1 VTYPHPT
8 ASDDYSPHTSR
19 DNAYLPPAPAGA
31 GQPDSAGDQSGGGH
45 RRFPRRGP
53 FSRLLHRGQPAQAP
67 AGAAERAAAQ
77 WTRGSAPP
85 ADRSSPASARPVTT
99 RDSGVSRDSGDSGY
113 RASPAGPPNAAPPDV
128 PAAKPG
134 AASAAPRPSG
144 YRPQHRASRSDQLRI
159 SSASASAR
167 PAPGQLG
174 IEEGNERLDPDQA
187 AREYLAGCR
196 PDEARGPGVPRDSDQ
211 AGRNTSPMPPFPG
224 SARSRAA
231 VPAPFADWVAGR
243 AGGPGRPVNA
253 TGSFPGRP
261 VPPMPAGSVPSAP
274 PFVMPAPTFA
284 SATASSAAPH
294 AGSFAVSGAAAPPPG
309 RAAPPPGPSPA
320 AGQGQAPSGP
330 EDPDPD
336 GNPLYR
342 VLAGL
347 ALRDLTLVETLLQVV
362 EKLESHEEDAEQLKL
377 LFRIDHLAT
386 RMRRNSENLLV
397 LAGHDGAGRDFEPV
411 PLLDVVRAAISE
423 ITEYSRAQIASL
435 PDVQVAGRPADDVS
449 HILAELLDNA
459 TSKSPE
465 SAVVAVRAER
475 TGDGTLVLTVEDSG
489 IGIPTDQLADINTR
503 LGRPPVLEAAA
514 TRHIGLYVVGR
525 LAERHGLRVQLRERP
540 YGGIA
545 AHVIL
550 PRDLFHDRP
559 EPTARN
565 GRGAAA
571 GSPIRTGAGPVH
583 GPGTVPASA
592 PASDA
597 PQAGPAA
604 PPLTPPFAPADPKT
618 PPQRDLAQP
627 KAPSQIQPELHRVG
641 EAGLEAGPQTAS
653 QVGGAAAGTDG
664 GAPDGPETSVPPGG
678 AAASTDG
685 GAPDGP
691 ETSVPPGAETDE
703 A

>member
-8 ASDDYSPHTSR
+8 ASGDYSSHSSGDT
-19 DNAYLPPAPAGA
+19 AYLPSAPAGA
-31 GQPDSAGDQSGGGH
+31 GQPDSAGDQSGAGH
-45 RRFPRRGP
+45 RRFPRWGP
-53 FSRLLHRGQPAQAP
+53 FSRLLHRGQPTTAAAGAPTGAEAP
-67 AGAAERAAAQ
+67 AGAPTPTGAQ
-77 WTRGSAPP
+77 RTRKGSALP
-85 ADRSSPASARPVTT
+85 ADRSWPATAGPATT
-99 RDSGVSRDSGDSGY
+99 GDSGDSGY
-113 RASPAGPPNAAPPDV
+113 CASPPGPPNAAPPDLAV
-128 PAAKPG
+128 AKPG
-134 AASAAPRPSG
+134 TASAAPRPSG
-144 YRPQHRASRSDQLRI
+144 YRPQHRTSRSEQPGI

-174 IEEGNERLDPDQA
+174 IEEVNERLDPDQA
-187 AREYLAGCR
+187 AREYFAGCR
-196 PDEARGPGVPRDSDQ
+196 SDEARGPGVPRDSDR
-211 AGRNTSPMPPFPG
+211 AGWDTSPMPPFPG

-231 VPAPFADWVAGR
+231 VRAPFADWVAGR

-253 TGSFPGRP
+253 TSAFPGRP
-261 VPPMPAGSVPSAP
+261 VPPMPADSIPSAP

-284 SATASSAAPH
+284 SSTASSATPFT
-294 AGSFAVSGAAAPPPG
+294 GSSAVSGPAAPPHGP
-309 RAAPPPGPSPA
+309 AAPPPGPAPA
-320 AGQGQAPSGP
+320 VGQGQVPSGP
-330 EDPDPD
+330 EDPD

-342 VLAGL
+342 VLDEL

-423 ITEYSRAQIASL
+423 ITEYSRAKIASL

-465 SAVVAVRAER
+465 SAVVVVRAER

-514 TRHIGLYVVGR
+514 TRHMGLYVVGR

-559 EPTARN
+559 EPMARN

-583 GPGTVPASA
+583 GPGTVPQRNLAQPEAPAASTEGSSADGPGTSA
-592 PASDA
+592 PA
-597 PQAGPAA
+597 
-604 PPLTPPFAPADPKT
+604 
-618 PPQRDLAQP
+618 
-627 KAPSQIQPELHRVG
+627 
-641 EAGLEAGPQTAS
+641 
-653 QVGGAAAGTDG
+653 
-664 GAPDGPETSVPPGG
+664 
-678 AAASTDG
+678 
-685 GAPDGP
+685 
-691 ETSVPPGAETDE
+691 GAETDE

>member
-1 VTYPHPT
+1 MHP
-8 ASDDYSPHTSR
+8 S
-19 DNAYLPPAPAGA
+19 PAPAGA

-45 RRFPRRGP
+45 RRFHRRGP
-53 FSRLLHRGQPAQAP
+53 FSRLLHRAGPAGAP
-67 AGAAERAAAQ
+67 TGAAERATAQ
-77 WTRGSAPP
+77 RTRKGSALP
-85 ADRSSPASARPVTT
+85 ADRSSPATAGPATT
-99 RDSGVSRDSGDSGY
+99 GGSGDSGY
-113 RASPAGPPNAAPPDV
+113 RASPAGPPNDALPDLA
-128 PAAKPG
+128 AAKPG

-144 YRPQHRASRSDQLRI
+144 YRPQHRTSRSEQPGI
-159 SSASASAR
+159 SSASAR
-167 PAPGQLG
+167 PAPGQPG
-174 IEEGNERLDPDQA
+174 IGEVNERLDPDQA
-187 AREYLAGCR
+187 ARENVAG
-196 PDEARGPGVPRDSDQ
+196 PPGEARGPGVPRDSDR
-211 AGRNTSPMPPFPG
+211 AGRDTSPMPPFPG

-243 AGGPGRPVNA
+243 PGGTGRPVNA
-253 TGSFPGRP
+253 MGSFPGRP
-261 VPPMPAGSVPSAP
+261 VPPMPAGSIPSAP

-284 SATASSAAPH
+284 SSTASSAAPPT
-294 AGSFAVSGAAAPPPG
+294 GSSAVC
-309 RAAPPPGPSPA
+309 GPA
-320 AGQGQAPSGP
+320 
-330 EDPDPD
+330 DPDPD

-342 VLAGL
+342 VVAGL
-347 ALRDLTLVETLLQVV
+347 ALRDLTLVESLLQVV

-386 RMRRNSENLLV
+386 RMRRNSEKLLV
-397 LAGHDGAGRDFEPV
+397 LAGHDGAGGDFEPV

-423 ITEYSRAQIASL
+423 ITEYSRAQIANL

-465 SAVVAVRAER
+465 SAVVVVRAER

-503 LGRPPVLEAAA
+503 LGRPPVLEVAA
-514 TRHIGLYVVGR
+514 TRPMGLYVAGR

-550 PRDLFHDRP
+550 PRDLFHDSP

-565 GRGAAA
+565 GRGTAA
-571 GSPIRTGAGPVH
+571 GSPVRTGAGPVH

-592 PASDA
+592 PASGA

-604 PPLTPPFAPADPKT
+604 PPLTPTFAPADPKT
-618 PPQRDLAQP
+618 LPQRNLAQP
-627 KAPSQIQPELHRVG
+627 IAPA
-641 EAGLEAGPQTAS
+641 EAASPDGGPTAS
-653 QVGGAAAGTDG
+653 TDVGPADGPETGVPNGGPTASTDGSAAASTDG
-664 GAPDGPETSVPPGG
+664 SAAASTDGSAAASTDGSAAASTDGSAADGPETSVP
-678 AAASTDG
+678 
-685 GAPDGP
+685 
-691 ETSVPPGAETDE
+691 TSAETDE

>member
-1 VTYPHPT
+1 MPE
-8 ASDDYSPHTSR
+8 
-19 DNAYLPPAPAGA
+19 
-31 GQPDSAGDQSGGGH
+31 
-45 RRFPRRGP
+45 
-53 FSRLLHRGQPAQAP
+53 
-67 AGAAERAAAQ
+67 AAERAAAQ
-77 WTRGSAPP
+77 RTRKGSALP
-85 ADRSSPASARPVTT
+85 AYRSSPATAGPATT
-99 RDSGVSRDSGDSGY
+99 GDSGVSGVS
-113 RASPAGPPNAAPPDV
+113 ASPAGPPNAAPSDLA
-128 PAAKPG
+128 AAKPG
-134 AASAAPRPSG
+134 AASAAPRPFG
-144 YRPQHRASRSDQLRI
+144 YRPQHRASRSEQPGI
-159 SSASASAR
+159 SSASAR

-174 IEEGNERLDPDQA
+174 IGEVNERLDPEQA

-196 PDEARGPGVPRDSDQ
+196 LDEERGPGLARDSDP
-211 AGRNTSPMPPFPG
+211 AGRDTSPMPPFPG

-243 AGGPGRPVNA
+243 AGGPGRPLNA
-253 TGSFPGRP
+253 TGPFPGQP

-284 SATASSAAPH
+284 SSTASSAAPPT
-294 AGSFAVSGAAAPPPG
+294 GSSAVSGPAVPPPG
-309 RAAPPPGPSPA
+309 LAAPPPGPSRA
-320 AGQGQAPSGP
+320 AGQGQVRSGP
-330 EDPDPD
+330 ADPDPD
-336 GNPLYR
+336 GNPLCR

-397 LAGHDGAGRDFEPV
+397 LAGHDVAGRDFEPA

-423 ITEYSRAQIASL
+423 IAEYSRAKIASL

-459 TSKSPE
+459 TSKSPQ
-465 SAVVAVRAER
+465 SAVVVVRAER

-503 LGRPPVLEAAA
+503 LGRPPVLEAAT

-559 EPTARN
+559 EPTERN

-583 GPGTVPASA
+583 DPGTEAGHEAASPVGVPAASPDGV
-592 PASDA
+592 PAASTA
-597 PQAGPAA
+597 GGPA
-604 PPLTPPFAPADPKT
+604 
-618 PPQRDLAQP
+618 
-627 KAPSQIQPELHRVG
+627 
-641 EAGLEAGPQTAS
+641 
-653 QVGGAAAGTDG
+653 
-664 GAPDGPETSVPPGG
+664 DGPETSVPASVP
-678 AAASTDG
+678 AASADG
-685 GAPDGP
+685 GPADGP
-691 ETSVPPGAETDE
+691 ETSVPARRPGGQHSRRPSGRPGHQRPGQRRDGRRMNSPSSAARRLPGWSITS
-703 A
+703 

>member
-1 VTYPHPT
+1 MTYPQPT
-8 ASDDYSPHTSR
+8 ASDDYSSHTSR
-19 DNAYLPPAPAGA
+19 DTAYPSPAPTGA
-31 GQPDSAGDQSGGGH
+31 GQPDSAGDQSGGH
-45 RRFPRRGP
+45 RRFRSRGP
-53 FSRLLHRGQPAQAP
+53 FSRLLHRGQPTGAP
-67 AGAAERAAAQ
+67 TGVPTGAAARVPTGAAGVPTGAAERAAAQ
-77 WTRGSAPP
+77 PTRRGSALP
-85 ADRSSPASARPVTT
+85 AYRSSPATAGPATT
-99 RDSGVSRDSGDSGY
+99 GDSGDS
-113 RASPAGPPNAAPPDV
+113 ASPAGPPNAAPSDLA
-128 PAAKPG
+128 AAKPG
-134 AASAAPRPSG
+134 AASAAPRPFG
-144 YRPQHRASRSDQLRI
+144 YRPQHRASRSEQPGI
-159 SSASASAR
+159 SSASAR
-167 PAPGQLG
+167 PDPGQLG
-174 IEEGNERLDPDQA
+174 IGEVNERLDPDQA

-196 PDEARGPGVPRDSDQ
+196 PDEARRPGVPRDSDR
-211 AGRNTSPMPPFPG
+211 AGRDTSPMPPFPG

-243 AGGPGRPVNA
+243 VDGPGRPVNA

-261 VPPMPAGSVPSAP
+261 VPPMPAGSIPSAP

-284 SATASSAAPH
+284 SSTASSAAPPT
-294 AGSFAVSGAAAPPPG
+294 GSSAVSGS
-309 RAAPPPGPSPA
+309 AAPPPGPAARPPGSSPA
-320 AGQGQAPSGP
+320 AGQGQVPSGP

-347 ALRDLTLVETLLQVV
+347 ARRDLTLVETMLQVV

-397 LAGHDGAGRDFEPV
+397 LAGHDSAGRDFEPV

-465 SAVVAVRAER
+465 SAVVVVRGER

-514 TRHIGLYVVGR
+514 TRYIGLYVVGR

-559 EPTARN
+559 ELTDRN

-571 GSPIRTGAGPVH
+571 SSPIRTGAGPVH
-583 GPGTVPASA
+583 GPGTVPAPA
-592 PASDA
+592 PASGA
-597 PQAGPAA
+597 PRAGPTP
-604 PPLTPPFAPADPKT
+604 PPLTPTFAPADPKT
-618 PPQRDLAQP
+618 LPQRNLAQS
-627 KAPSQIQPELHRVG
+627 KAPAASNGVTDDEPEVTGTSRQSGASQIQ
-641 EAGLEAGPQTAS
+641 
-653 QVGGAAAGTDG
+653 
-664 GAPDGPETSVPPGG
+664 PDGPETSVP
-678 AAASTDG
+678 AS
-685 GAPDGP
+685 
-691 ETSVPPGAETDE
+691 AETDE